1 MQQAVRSQ
9 AMRSGKAV
17 EFLTER
23 HLFLLR
29 LLKGKPVIPE
39 QGFGGGVVG
48 EEKVFEEFFGHGV
61 SFLEDFILL
70 SVQNEDPVSH
80 SVHL

>member
-1 MQQAVRSQ
+1 M
-9 AMRSGKAV
+9 
-17 EFLTER
+17 
-23 HLFLLR
+23 
-29 LLKGKPVIPE
+29 IPE

-61 SFLEDFILL
+61 SFLEDFLL
-70 SVQNEDPVSH
+70 SVRNGDPVSH